1 MSGSQGGS
9 TLTGED
15 LSAPARRD
23 EVRAGAAAWSA
34 ERWQRVRRWLR
45 AEDMLVAS
53 GALRP
58 AKGAGTR

>member
-1 MSGSQGGS
+1 
-9 TLTGED
+9 LTGED